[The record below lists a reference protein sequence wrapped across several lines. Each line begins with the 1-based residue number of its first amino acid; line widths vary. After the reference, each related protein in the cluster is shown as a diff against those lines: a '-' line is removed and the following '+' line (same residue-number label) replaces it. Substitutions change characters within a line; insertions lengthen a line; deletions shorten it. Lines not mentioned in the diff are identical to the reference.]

1 MKNRRITIVAFLLI
15 AALTL
20 GFGYAAV
27 TNVLDI
33 QGSASV
39 SATAA
44 EADPVVNKLD
54 DVQIEKMI
62 ERARNQML
70 EASKKLDFVAA
81 AQYRDEML
89 KLQDVIDS
97 RSNK

>member
-1 MKNRRITIVAFLLI
+1 MRYNEEHDITPMQIRKNTD
-15 AALTL
+15 
-20 GFGYAAV
+20 
-27 TNVLDI
+27 TNLKKHTTDY
-33 QGSASV
+33 SAQLNDV
-39 SATAA
+39 YFPARAA

-89 KLQDVIDS
+89 KLQDVIES